1 MHPLD
6 AYLVDCSPLLRI
18 EAEVWGLDI
27 SDVHGEANSDFNST
41 SIADMNTTNRLPAD
55 LDCMQPICNQ
65 CMVQDSLL
73 RQVSGEA
80 IAPTRRNG
88 TLQGS
93 SFLQIV
99 YEQLRLICQ
108 NFICGRSKKFDLE
121 ADFALSTR
129 TEKRYFVSYKCFS
142 LFVMSRFCLFR
153 LKVPVQGRGAS
164 AHWRAIAGG
173 RSHLSSCG
181 CQVPITPAVVSG
193 KGCNS
198 VLDVQKKE
206 DVAPS
211 FPNGVRKMR

>member
-1 MHPLD
+1 MQ
-6 AYLVDCSPLLRI
+6 S
-18 EAEVWGLDI
+18 
-27 SDVHGEANSDFNST
+27 VHGAGLLIAASIGRGHCTDT
-41 SIADMNTTNRLPAD
+41 SKRHPAGLFLPPDRLCAAQTILPK
-55 LDCMQPICNQ
+55 LY
-65 CMVQDSLL
+65 L
-73 RQVSGEA
+73 R
-80 IAPTRRNG
+80 
-88 TLQGS
+88 
-93 SFLQIV
+93 SF
-99 YEQLRLICQ
+99 
-108 NFICGRSKKFDLE
+108 KKFDLE
-121 ADFALSTR
+121 ADFVLSKR
-129 TEKRYFVSYKCFS
+129 TEDRYFVSYKCFS

-181 CQVPITPAVVSG
+181 CQVPITPAIVSG